1 MAERFYWFLLAVL
14 GAWRITH
21 LLASEDGPWNLLAR
35 LRRAL
40 DGGVWANLLDCF
52 YCLSVW
58 ISAPFAAWVG
68 SSFKERFLLWLAI
81 SAGAILLER
90 ATTRPEYQAPAQYF
104 EHRLEHQGDKVDVML
119 RKE

>member
-90 ATTRPEYQAPAQYF
+90 ATTRPECQAPAQYF